1 MPCFWGYMSC
11 FWSQN
16 QKNNKNNIKFLGT
29 NIFLAA
35 GGNLVSFS
43 ILVRFEL
50 ISSTQRA
57 CSLQHVF
64 AFVGNSVYM
73 RFHYT
78 ERVSIDADEGRLRGD
93 TIHSSFYF
101 VTPEDFCAIVEC
113 SLKHKDLSL
122 SLSLS
127 PVHGMIKI

>member
-1 MPCFWGYMSC
+1 MSC

-78 ERVSIDADEGRLRGD
+78 ERVSLMQTREGCEETRFIAVFILLLQK
-93 TIHSSFYF
+93 IS
-101 VTPEDFCAIVEC
+101 A
-113 SLKHKDLSL
+113 LLLS
-122 SLSLS
+122 
-127 PVHGMIKI
+127 VV